1 MKGVIFAMEYVGRY
15 SENII
20 LEQEFIDDINNR
32 DNVHSLSGEFAGGR
46 ECESD
51 ANKLMDEYIMGVACK
66 DKEAFRNLY
75 EMTKSK
81 VYSYALAMIKNHD
94 DALDILHDVFIKIFD
109 NAHMYSSKGKP
120 LAWIFTITRN
130 EVLMKMRKQ
139 KHMVDIDDLSE
150 CLEYNKKITVEDK
163 LILKMLFKEMTDIER
178 KILLLHVVTG
188 YKFHEIARSLGMPT
202 ATVITKYNRLI
213 KRIKKNHS
221 KEFMYEG

>member
-1 MKGVIFAMEYVGRY
+1 MKGVIFTMEYVSRY

-20 LEQEFIDDINNR
+20 LEQEFIDDINDR
-32 DNVHSLSGEFAGGR
+32 EDIHSLSGECVGSRVEER
-46 ECESD
+46 E
-51 ANKLMDEYIMGVACK
+51 ANKLIDEYIMGVASK

-81 VYSYALAMIKNHD
+81 VYSYALSMIKNPD
-94 DALDILHDVFIKIFD
+94 DALDVLHDVFVKIFD

-130 EVLMKMRKQ
+130 EVLMKLRKQ
-139 KHMVDIDDLSE
+139 KHMIDIDELSE

-163 LILKMLFKEMTDIER
+163 LILEMLFKEMTDIER

-202 ATVITKYNRLI
+202 ATIITKYNRLI
-213 KRIKKNHS
+213 KRIKRNHS
-221 KEFMYEG
+221 KEFIYEG